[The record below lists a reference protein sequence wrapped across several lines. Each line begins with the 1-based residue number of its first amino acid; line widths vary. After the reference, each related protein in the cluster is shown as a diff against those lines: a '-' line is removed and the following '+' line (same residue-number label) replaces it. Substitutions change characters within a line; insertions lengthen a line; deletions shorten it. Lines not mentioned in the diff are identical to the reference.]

1 MRNVVVKWGFVQ
13 FFFSLLITD
22 SVIAQ
27 SAESDSLFL
36 QQLTDQTATQYRQM
50 IGRQSRI
57 YNGLQ
62 YPGYPYSFVKG
73 HPFFKAEGFRKG
85 AMVYDGI
92 FYNDVQLLY
101 DELSDILI
109 IQLNEQ
115 FLQLPAARVASF
127 SIEQHHFIAI
137 LKDSLHNKVPGKA
150 AYYEVLFD
158 GKTPLY
164 RQEIKTIFEELTSDQ
179 GILRYI
185 QRNSTYYIKKRNDY
199 FSIRNKRA
207 LLEVFSNKKKEIR
220 TFIKDN
226 QLNFTN
232 DPEGFLVKVV
242 RYYNQMLHE

>member
-1 MRNVVVKWGFVQ
+1 MPNVVVKRGFVQ
-13 FFFSLLITD
+13 FFFFILVTS

-27 SAESDSLFL
+27 SAEADSLFL

-85 AMVYDGI
+85 TIMYDGI
-92 FYNDVQLLY
+92 VYNDVQLLY

-109 IQLNEQ
+109 IQLKEQ
-115 FLQLPAARVASF
+115 LLQLPAARVALF
-127 SIEQHHFIAI
+127 SIEQNHFIAI

-185 QRNSTYYIKKRNDY
+185 QSNTTYYVKKGNDY
-199 FSIRNKRA
+199 FAIRNKRA
-207 LLEVFSNKKKEIR
+207 LLDVFSGKKKEVKS
-220 TFIKDN
+220 FIKDN

-232 DPEGFLVKVV
+232 DPEGFLVKIV
-242 RYYNQMLHE
+242 RYYNQMLHD

>member
-1 MRNVVVKWGFVQ
+1 MRTGVVASCLFKCLVFLFV
-13 FFFSLLITD
+13 TKTA
-22 SVIAQ
+22 VAQ
-27 SAESDSLFL
+27 SATADSLFM
-36 QQLTDQTATQYRQM
+36 QQLADQTASRYMQM

-85 AMVYDGI
+85 VMEYDGI
-92 FYNDVQLLY
+92 LYKDVQLLY

-109 IQLNEQ
+109 IQLKEQ
-115 FLQLPAARVASF
+115 FLQLPSARVASF
-127 SIEQHHFIAI
+127 SIEQNHFVAI
-137 LKDSLHNKVPGKA
+137 LKDSLHNNVPGKA
-150 AYYEVLFD
+150 AFYEVLFD
-158 GKTPLY
+158 GKIPLY
-164 RQEIKTIFEELTSDQ
+164 RQEVKSIFEELTSDQ

-185 QRNSTYYIKKRNDY
+185 QSKPTYYIRKGNNY
-199 FSIRNKRA
+199 FTVRNKRA
-207 LLEVFSNKKKEIR
+207 ILKVFSNKKKEIR

-232 DPEGFLVKVV
+232 DPEGYLVKVV